1 VCCRRR
7 SAALH
12 PAPQLVTPAGC
23 CRPDDGAGADIKAV
37 CTESGLLALR
47 ERRMRV
53 TQADFR
59 KAKEKVLYKKKEGV
73 PEGLYM

>member
-1 VCCRRR
+1 MTIDPC
-7 SAALH
+7 
-12 PAPQLVTPAGC
+12 APRAQDELS
-23 CRPDDGAGADIKAV
+23 GADIKAV